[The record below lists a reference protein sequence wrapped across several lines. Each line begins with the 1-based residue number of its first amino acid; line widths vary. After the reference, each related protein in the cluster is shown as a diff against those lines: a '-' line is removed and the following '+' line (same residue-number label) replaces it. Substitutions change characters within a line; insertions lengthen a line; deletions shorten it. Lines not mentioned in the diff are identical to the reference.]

1 MLKSR
6 IPAPWA
12 LTLWG
17 LVFFVLLAVL
27 LPWQV
32 GKMVE
37 RAMPAM
43 LQDIGQ
49 ALQGELQLKNL
60 TRAWRRTDAQ
70 LEVSLP
76 TLAET
81 IPLALDIRHGP
92 WLGLDGVGLLAARIP
107 WPDQGGISPFPPDER
122 LEVRVNVGLLGDAWL
137 GVWRL
142 TGGQAEKLGSF
153 RLERGART
161 LIGETRLPGLLIK
174 HARGDIRLAEMNVRA
189 RLAGESKS
197 LQGVL
202 GLDAIRAGL
211 GQGADAWLIEQP
223 RLDLNMADRRQMSVQ
238 WLAVRG
244 GRDLGRLDMALRWH
258 GVDWPALRAS
268 LDRRVLKLNDPQRIR
283 RQLDRFGLA
292 LGSGEIVLDRFEL
305 IQPAGKVRL
314 EGLLRGR
321 DVPPSGDAMRPN
333 TVPTGLRRLHVDL
346 RVEMDRALALQVLR
360 ASRWVS
366 DEAGAQHLLETLR
379 EQHILDGDTSLRGA
393 LSLWDGSLTLSGR
406 PMALDD
412 VLGVTP
418 KLNSDGIN

>member
-1 MLKSR
+1 M
-6 IPAPWA
+6 PAPWA

-17 LVFFVLLAVL
+17 LVFFVLLAGL

-32 GKMVE
+32 GKMAE

-49 ALQGELQLKNL
+49 ALQGELQLKNI
-60 TRAWRRTDAQ
+60 TREWGCTTAQ
-70 LEVSLP
+70 LELSLP
-76 TLAET
+76 VLAET

-92 WLGLDGVGLLAARIP
+92 WLGLDGFGLLAARLP

-122 LEVRVNVGLLGDAWL
+122 LELRVTAGLLGDAHL

-142 TGGQAEKLGSF
+142 TSGRAEKLGDF
-153 RLERGART
+153 RLERGARA

-174 HARGDIRLAEMNVRA
+174 HARGDVRLAEMNVRA

-197 LQGVL
+197 LQGML

-223 RLDLNMADRRQMSVQ
+223 RLELNLADRRQVSVQ
-238 WLAVRG
+238 WLSVRG

-292 LGSGEIVLDRFEL
+292 LGAGEIMLDRFEL
-305 IQPAGKVRL
+305 TQPAGQVRL

-321 DVPPSGDAMRPN
+321 DVPPLGDTVHPN
-333 TVPTGLRRLHVDL
+333 AAPTGLRRLHVDL
-346 RVEMDRALALQVLR
+346 RMEMDRALALQVLR

-366 DEAGAQHLLETLR
+366 DEAGAEHLLETLR

-393 LSLWDGSLTLSGR
+393 LSLWDGALTLSGR

-412 VLGVTP
+412 VLGVSPT
-418 KLNSDGIN
+418 LNSDGIN